1 MRLQI
6 VTPPTLDPLDFA
18 LSPDGRYLVF
28 VATGSSSDEPQRLYL
43 RSLDQTDARPL
54 AGTEGARSPFW
65 SPDSR
70 SLAFFASEQVL
81 RIDIAGGPAQPLA
94 PAANPQGGAWGTDGT
109 IVFAPT
115 TVSPLFKVP
124 ASGGKLT
131 AATTLES
138 PTHTNHRRPFFLP
151 GTRQFLFYATGP
163 GLASLYLGSI
173 DGGAL
178 QRVTAAES
186 GAQMLKPDHI
196 VFAQQG
202 SLVARRFDAARGEVA
217 GDPVT
222 VAAGTGAG
230 SSASIGF
237 SASAAGGLAYRIA
250 KATPS
255 RLTWFDRAGAVL
267 GLGAD
272 LNAPDISP
280 DGRYVAYDRTIE
292 GNRDVWIMDLVRG
305 GTARFTTHSA
315 IDGYPV
321 WSPDGTRLVFHSQRN
336 GTFDIWIKRFDGA
349 SGTEELLLETPGNEW
364 PIDWSRDGRFRCISE
379 AI

>member
-1 MRLQI
+1 MRLQV

-54 AGTEGARSPFW
+54 VGTEGARAPFW

-70 SLAFFASEQVL
+70 SLGFFASEQVSSD
-81 RIDIAGGPAQPLA
+81 RHRRRTGAAAGS
-94 PAANPQGGAWGTDGT
+94 AANPQGGAWGADGT

-115 TVSPLFKVP
+115 TVSPLFQVP

-131 AATTLES
+131 AATALES
-138 PTHTNHRRPFFLP
+138 PSHTNHRRPFFLP
-151 GTRQFLFYATGP
+151 GSRQFLFYATGP
-163 GLASLYLGSI
+163 GSASLYLGSL

-178 QRVTAAES
+178 KRVTAAEG
-186 GAQMLKPDHI
+186 GAQILEPDHI
-196 VFAQQG
+196 LFAQQG
-202 SLVARRFDAARGEVA
+202 SLVARRFDTARGEVT

-237 SASAAGGLAYRIA
+237 SASAAGGLRTASP
-250 KATPS
+250 K
-255 RLTWFDRAGAVL
+255 RLQHDDVVRPRRRRAGT
-267 GLGAD
+267 GAD

-280 DGRYVAYDRTIE
+280 DGRYVAIDRTIE
-292 GNRDVWIMDLVRG
+292 GNRDVWIMDLIRG

-336 GTFDIWIKRFDGA
+336 GTFDIWTKRFDGA
-349 SGTEELLLETPGNEW
+349 AGTEELLLETPGNEW
-364 PIDWSRDGRFRCISE
+364 PIDWSKDGRFVLYQG